1 MSPDRIFVNFLN
13 AIDELLWRDWSDV
26 ADGYAYHDEWTAQKC
41 WERMHE
47 TYKQQILSA
56 IPNIEEYLRW
66 GMNQDNAGPFYDF
79 IQNVFNRIVHFEKA
93 EIIKRA
99 QTKML
104 KEEIAMKVM
113 HPDRIEQMTEQYGVD
128 VLEFY

>member
-1 MSPDRIFVNFLN
+1 
-13 AIDELLWRDWSDV
+13 
-26 ADGYAYHDEWTAQKC
+26 
-41 WERMHE
+41 
-47 TYKQQILSA
+47 
-56 IPNIEEYLRW
+56 
-66 GMNQDNAGPFYDF
+66 
-79 IQNVFNRIVHFEKA
+79 VHFEKA

-113 HPDRIEQMTEQYGVD
+113 HPDRIERMNEQYGLD